1 MIQVARLALL
11 SLRDIEHGEA
21 ANQKGMYVGT
31 DENNHG
37 QHNIE

>member
-21 ANQKGMYVGT
+21 ANQKGMYVVT
-31 DENNHG
+31 DKNNHG
-37 QHNIE
+37 QCDIE